1 MRLFLAIPLSRE
13 MKRQAEDIQED
24 FCRQRVRG
32 NYSPEENL
40 HITLAFIGEY
50 DDPDRVLE
58 CLESVSFQPFA
69 ITADRV
75 GSFGS
80 LWWMGFQPSAELER
94 LVKQIRRALAEG
106 EIPFDRKR
114 FQAHVTLL
122 RRPECPDGQVAFPE
136 PEPVTMTVR
145 HFSLM
150 QSTRGKNGM
159 IYTELGFVRAREN
172 PQI

>member
-13 MKRQAEDIQED
+13 MKRQAKDIQAD
-24 FCRQRVRG
+24 FRRQRVRG
-32 NYSPEENL
+32 NYGPEENL
-40 HITLAFIGEY
+40 HVTLAFIGEY
-50 DDPDRVLE
+50 DDPDRVLA
-58 CLESVSFQPFA
+58 CLDSISFQPFTV
-69 ITADRV
+69 TADRV

-94 LVKQIRRALAEG
+94 LARQIRRALAEG
-106 EIPFDRKR
+106 NIPFDRKR

-122 RRPECPDGQVAFPE
+122 RKPECPDRQAVFPE

-145 HFSLM
+145 SFSLM

-159 IYTELGFVRAREN
+159 IYTELGFVSAR
-172 PQI
+172 